1 MITHNQHHICSWRS
15 VEERA
20 CMSDESR
27 AAPIF
32 VATSQAISAESTHR
46 DDAELAVNVASLW
59 VDEDA
64 AEQ

>member
-1 MITHNQHHICSWRS
+1 
-15 VEERA
+15 
-20 CMSDESR
+20 MSDESR

-46 DDAELAVNVASLW
+46 DDAELAVASLW